1 MTDEEIQKLAD
12 QIRAP
17 IAYTTE
23 SLAEALHV
31 SRNKITM
38 WRHVGVIGAIRSG
51 SGYTSRQ
58 YHTQYGIGYTV
69 CQDCYNKEWQ
79 QEVANMKKGEKDE

>member
-23 SLAEALHV
+23 TLAEALHV

-51 SGYTSRQ
+51 NGWLYPA
-58 YHTQYGIGYTV
+58 
-69 CQDCYNKEWQ
+69 E
-79 QEVANMKKGEKDE
+79 EVKRFLNDFLGTDLRNARATDLTMKKIRASR